1 MTMKKKWQSLLIC
14 LFAFCGFAANAED
27 QVFRPFNGKNLS
39 GWKVI
44 DYGGQG
50 STEVKDNEM
59 ILHQS
64 ELMSGVVYTNELPY
78 TMDYEITLD
87 ARRISGDDFFCGLT
101 FPISTNCVSLILG
114 GWGGVL
120 TGISSIDYLDASEN
134 ETTDMTKFIQKQWY
148 KVKVHVRKNRLN
160 VWLDDKE
167 IVNVELE
174 NRKLNVRPGDIEE
187 CQPFGLATWQTTG
200 SFRNIALRKL
210 GGKE

>member
-1 MTMKKKWQSLLIC
+1 MWPDFSNFHQLRITDL
-14 LFAFCGFAANAED
+14 
-27 QVFRPFNGKNLS
+27 
-39 GWKVI
+39 GW
-44 DYGGQG
+44 
-50 STEVKDNEM
+50 
-59 ILHQS
+59 L
-64 ELMSGVVYTNELPY
+64 
-78 TMDYEITLD
+78 
-87 ARRISGDDFFCGLT
+87 
-101 FPISTNCVSLILG
+101 
-114 GWGGVL
+114 GGVL